1 MFSTPKKNNPKPRK
15 IVPKEPVNTTPENA
29 INSVFENIGKQLES
43 AGNNIK
49 NIFKNDTKKVI
60 INRKNTEECGNIT
73 DKFIECL
80 QHNQGEMNS
89 CKDVLLHFSNC
100 IDKKN

>member
-15 IVPKEPVNTTPENA
+15 IIPKEPEKEENSTPDNV
-29 INSVFENIGKQLES
+29 IDSVFENIGKQLES

-60 INRKNTEECGNIT
+60 INRKNTEECS
-73 DKFIECL
+73 FI
-80 QHNQGEMNS
+80 
-89 CKDVLLHFSNC
+89 
-100 IDKKN
+100 